1 MEMNTHPEVLD
12 GKRTINEVS
21 ADTLALYEA
30 LKDIT
35 IDGMITYANL
45 SDLIGRDVQS
55 EAIGSLTT
63 ARRMCQMEDQIV
75 FSPVRGVG
83 LKRLDDSGI
92 VEYADN
98 DIAKIHRAARR
109 GVERLG
115 CASYANLSEEQKP
128 SFNAKAAVLGT
139 IATHS
144 RRAHVKQ
151 IEKTYANNNPPSL
164 PESLKM

>member
-63 ARRMCQMEDQIV
+63 ARRMCQREDQIV

-92 VEYADN
+92 V
-98 DIAKIHRAARR
+98 
-109 GVERLG
+109 
-115 CASYANLSEEQKP
+115 
-128 SFNAKAAVLGT
+128 
-139 IATHS
+139 
-144 RRAHVKQ
+144 
-151 IEKTYANNNPPSL
+151 
-164 PESLKM
+164 